1 MDAMK
6 SEEPGTEHFNDSLV
20 LFLVSS
26 SHGIN
31 HLAMFVCPLLL
42 PAIMAE
48 FNLNYALAG
57 LLLVAYQMTSGA
69 PQFVMSILQQH
80 VRRKILLAVGTVW
93 NALMT
98 MCGSVAANFGQ
109 LFTTRALAGTGA
121 SVQHPIGSSMLAEHF
136 GGKRMGMAMG
146 FNIAGATVGSLI
158 AVPIASALLQSFGWR
173 TTLLLIGIPGLVMG
187 MMFLLFLKEA
197 RKGSSSPSES
207 PSFFKR
213 LRGAYLTK
221 PILVLTMVHCVI
233 DFRFGAFSFI
243 PTYLVKKVGFDLQTS
258 ANLYMLLLIGSTIG
272 SILLGSI
279 SDRLGKKQ
287 VIIGVL
293 GVSAP
298 MIYILPLLSSIYP
311 LAILLLTLGLT
322 FQTVSPLVQAL
333 VADFANPEDIDRVFG
348 IFYTIAF
355 TLGFIGPLMF
365 GYITDI
371 FDFKEA
377 FTYVAAVTLIAII
390 PAMLIPKRR

>member
-1 MDAMK
+1 MDATK
-6 SEEPGTEHFNDSLV
+6 SEEPGMERFNDSLV

-31 HLAMFVCPLLL
+31 HLAMFVYPVLL

-48 FNLNYALAG
+48 FNLNYVLAG
-57 LLLVAYQMTSGA
+57 LLLVAYQATSGA
-69 PQFVMSILQQH
+69 PQFVVSILQLH

-109 LFTTRALAGTGA
+109 LFTTRVLAGTGA
-121 SVQHPIGSSMLAEHF
+121 SVQHPMGSSMLAEHF

-158 AVPIASALLQSFGWR
+158 AVPIATVLLQSFGWR

-187 MMFLLFLKEA
+187 MMLLFLKES
-197 RKGSSSPSES
+197 RRTPSSPSGS
-207 PSFFKR
+207 PSFFKG

-233 DFRFGAFSFI
+233 DFRFGALSFI

-258 ANLYMLLLIGSTIG
+258 SGLYMLLPIGSTIG
-272 SILLGSI
+272 SILWGSI

-287 VIIGVL
+287 VIIGAL
-293 GVSAP
+293 AVSAP
-298 MIYILPLLSSIYP
+298 MVYILPLLSSIYP

-333 VADFANPEDIDRVFG
+333 VADFAKPEDIDRVFG

-355 TLGFIGPLMF
+355 TLGLVGPLMF
-365 GYITDI
+365 GYIADL
-371 FDFKEA
+371 FDFKAA